1 MKQVFTSFDSG
12 KVIRFVCIAWI
23 ITKLVSYKL
32 WLANRLFPLV
42 PVHENLSLVPPV
54 VHTILF
60 IISICTMLFF
70 LFSPNK
76 KIALV
81 ILFVEILSCLL
92 DQNRWQP
99 WEYQFIFMLAVY
111 IYYRNEKQILLGW
124 QIILAGIYFFSGLS
138 KLNSAFIHDIWQG
151 LMLRRWLGIS
161 PPGIWLTRAGY
172 ALPII
177 EMAAAI
183 CLCFFSTRRMGIW
196 ILCLMHIMIIL
207 MFGPVGLNTNLGI
220 LPWNLLMPLL
230 LFILFY
236 YESFQLNR
244 YFTYKPFSFVVLLCW
259 WVLPWLQ
266 LAGYWDK
273 YLSAVLYGGG
283 VEQLFICTDNSM
295 AKKQLAPYF
304 DKEFKVIPCKPVLSV
319 YKWGLMEMNI
329 AYYPEH
335 RVFNAI
341 INEWKKRYPD
351 GTNKF
356 YMYKSGFNYKVNE
369 VLQKS
374 H

>member
-42 PVHENLSLVPPV
+42 PVHESLSLLPPV
-54 VHTILF
+54 VHTVLF
-60 IISICTMLFF
+60 VISICTMLFLLIF
-70 LFSPNK
+70 PNK
-76 KIALV
+76 KIALL
-81 ILFVEILSCLL
+81 ILFVELLSCLL

-111 IYYRNEKQILLGW
+111 IYYRDEKHLRLGW
-124 QIILAGIYFFSGLS
+124 QIILAGIYFFGGLS

-172 ALPII
+172 ALPVI
-177 EMAAAI
+177 EMAAAV
-183 CLCFFSTRRMGIW
+183 CLYVVSTRRMAIW
-196 ILCLMHIMIIL
+196 ILALMHVMIIL

-220 LPWNLLMPLL
+220 LPWNVLMPVL

-236 YESFQLNR
+236 NGSFQPITD
-244 YFTYKPFSFVVLLCW
+244 FTVKPFSYVILLCW

-266 LAGYWDK
+266 LGGYWDK

-283 VEQLFICTDNSM
+283 VEQLFICTDNAL
-295 AKKQLAPYF
+295 AKEQLAPYF
-304 DKEFKVIPCKPVLSV
+304 DKEFKVIPCKPVLAV
-319 YKWGLMEMNI
+319 YKWGIMEMNI
-329 AYYPEH
+329 AYYPEK
-335 RVFNAI
+335 RVYNAI
-341 INEWKKRYPD
+341 IKEWNKRYPD
-351 GTNKF
+351 GSNKF
-356 YMYKSGFNYKVNE
+356 YLYRSGFNYKVRE
-369 VLQKS
+369 VLQEGN
-374 H
+374 